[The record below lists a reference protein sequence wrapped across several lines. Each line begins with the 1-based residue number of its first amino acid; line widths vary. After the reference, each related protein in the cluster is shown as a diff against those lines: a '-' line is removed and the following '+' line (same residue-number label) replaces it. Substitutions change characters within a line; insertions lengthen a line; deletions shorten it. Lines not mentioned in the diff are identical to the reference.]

1 MSSQWSIKVIN
12 NRFIFYTFLIKN
24 KETFFFKPVAVVAMQ
39 VGGVCA
45 DVTFLAVTKRGGED
59 GAALTER
66 VER

>member
-1 MSSQWSIKVIN
+1 MSSQWSIKVLN

-24 KETFFFKPVAVVAMQ
+24 KETFFKPVAVVAMQ
-39 VGGVCA
+39 IGGVCA